1 MSIVEIVLLAI
12 VLAMDAF
19 AVSVCKGISVKE
31 LKIGHGIT
39 CGLYFG
45 IFQAL
50 MPIIGYFAGKSFT
63 DLISDYDH
71 WIAFALLAFIGISM
85 IRESRDEK
93 EVTADFGFKGMIIM
107 ALATSIDALAVGVTL
122 AFLDVN
128 IALASSLIGII
139 TAIISCVGVMLGNL
153 IGKRYGKV
161 SEMIGGIILIVLGLK
176 ILLEHLGIIA
186 F

>member
-1 MSIVEIVLLAI
+1 M
-12 VLAMDAF
+12 
-19 AVSVCKGISVKE
+19 
-31 LKIGHGIT
+31 
-39 CGLYFG
+39 
-45 IFQAL
+45 
-50 MPIIGYFAGKSFT
+50 
-63 DLISDYDH
+63 
-71 WIAFALLAFIGISM
+71 LAFIGISM

-128 IALASSLIGII
+128 IAFASSLIGII
-139 TAIISCVGVMLGNL
+139 TAIISCIGVMLGNL

-176 ILLEHLGIIA
+176 ILLEHLGILT